1 MMLPYSIAGLILLPV
16 LLTLLYPLWRASRR
30 PILMGNE
37 AVLDELKITTAIEK
51 ETLLRGLSSLEVDF
65 SQGKMDVPDYQRIK
79 LSQEHELLNLLNQG
93 ETSSQT
99 QKTSDSL
106 PSEASPRPW
115 GLMVGLCTWIIAFA
129 VGVSSLVHGRIQNNQ
144 MAASAGSQR
153 AEPGPMP
160 GEGGMPDPAKMVARL
175 EEKIK
180 ANPNDLSGQMML
192 GRSYMVMNRLEEAK
206 KTWLK
211 VLELDERNPTAH
223 ASLGEILL
231 RTNSSGDPK
240 NVEKA
245 LVYFDKALIS
255 SPQDP
260 SILWGRGV
268 ALVQIGRLAEAEEA
282 WVAVFGALSPGTEEA
297 EMVKQA
303 LEALRSGKMKGS

>member
-16 LLTLLYPLWRASRR
+16 LLVLLYPLWRVLRR

-37 AVLDELKITTAIEK
+37 AVIDELKVAAALEK
-51 ETLLRGLSSLEVDF
+51 ETLLRGLSDLEADYQ
-65 SQGKMDVPDYQRIK
+65 QGKMDASDYQRIK
-79 LSQEHELLNLLNQG
+79 LAQEHQLLSLLDQR
-93 ETSSQT
+93 EPSDDLQKIAKTESS
-99 QKTSDSL
+99 
-106 PSEASPRPW
+106 ASNVSKRPW
-115 GLMVGLCTWIIAFA
+115 GVMAGIGIWVVAFA
-129 VGVSSLVHGRIQNNQ
+129 VGVSTLVHGRIQKTQ
-144 MAASAGSQR
+144 MAAAAGSGSGE
-153 AEPGPMP
+153 APPMA
-160 GEGGMPDPAKMVARL
+160 GQGGMPDPAKMVARL

-180 ANPNDLSGQMML
+180 ANPNDLNGQMML

-206 KTWLK
+206 KTWQK

-231 RTNSSGDPK
+231 RTNPSGDK
-240 NVEKA
+240 KIVNEA
-245 LVYFDKALIS
+245 LGYFDKALIS
-255 SPQDP
+255 NPQDP

-282 WVAVFGALSPGTEEA
+282 WVAVYGALSPGSQEA

-303 LEALRSGKMKGS
+303 LEALRSGKIK